1 MSSKEYF
8 EFTFEDNRRYKIPKQ
23 DFIEI
28 SPNLYSKI
36 IKSNDSIIYMPKYIK
51 YNDFDDFNAIYQNY
65 ISRLRQFNQEQS
77 FISIN
82 LLIKNFRTNIAQLIQ
97 ISEFFEN
104 SSFSKLLIK
113 DCILG
118 KSKEKGNNNISHS
131 LNMNNSI
138 TLLNLSYDKLRE
150 INYIN
155 MSKSKNINIEEDLEN
170 TWLELFM
177 KALDI
182 IGLNLD
188 HFFNNKYLKNDFSH
202 NKLWSLD
209 KKIIDEIYE
218 KFSFNLISNN
228 YKVGKNVKK
237 LFDLNSL
244 EKKIDI
250 IDIDVLEEIVKFL
263 MQKRNQKDFFYLLS
277 NEYLRIISEE
287 NINELYN
294 LPNPTFILK
303 ININEIDDYYEEY
316 SLNNLFSLNDNFK
329 IILIVYYKKNEDSFN
344 VSIKLSKNNKNIKLF
359 FDILTF
365 LSLAIIDELNNKQIN
380 VKSLSFNKSQYEIF
394 KLTNFKKN
402 INNKYINNTSEK
414 NDYFTFKLFL
424 KPCYIYIL
432 LSNYLYFNLE
442 NLNDNENIT
451 KLNKNL
457 LSIIISKYYLNKKEE
472 LNSNNNCDI
481 IVEFLINWLNDEIN
495 IVEDISDIIKNIIW
509 ENVSLSK
516 IFEFFIKYSTNFS
529 QDDIE
534 YIFSKSLLKIL
545 KRFNGDIEVLSK
557 ELIKSMII
565 SSNKINYISLFSE
578 NQKTKKF
585 NLFELMSQ
593 RRYNNS
599 ELNSKN
605 IEKKYKTTNNSLQ
618 ISIDKKEKIFFHKNR
633 SISKNNSNYKKA
645 ALTNKREIKTSNIR
659 SPINLKEHISFN
671 NMNKKEIQTNTNNI
685 CYNNYFSNYNNNY
698 NINIRLDNKFKKV
711 DIPKSINVRTI
722 TKNKKEKKNNKNE
735 IISRNKKSKVNDINL
750 SSISTIKKKEQNLS
764 YINTFNLKKKLE
776 NFNQKNYMN
785 KTINIKN
792 LKQLQNKIMNKQK
805 NMSINKKKN
814 NYNLRTLLEYRNK
827 IEKKDKSSYN
837 NFDKDNP
844 TIQNNNNK
852 NFNEIIHK
860 KEKSFIKNNLKLKE
874 ILKLAGKEDKQKHS
888 IFKMKSF
895 IKNDKK

>member
-36 IKSNDSIIYMPKYIK
+36 IKSNDSIIHMPKYIK

-237 LFDLNSL
+237 IFDLNSL

-545 KRFNGDIEVLSK
+545 KRFNGDLEVLSK

-645 ALTNKREIKTSNIR
+645 AITNKREIKTSNIR

-671 NMNKKEIQTNTNNI
+671 NINKKEIPTNTNNI

-827 IEKKDKSSYN
+827 IEKKDKSSCN
-837 NFDKDNP
+837 KFDKDNP

-895 IKNDKK
+895 IKSDKK

>member
-36 IKSNDSIIYMPKYIK
+36 IKSNDSIIHMPKYIK

-237 LFDLNSL
+237 IFDLNSL

-671 NMNKKEIQTNTNNI
+671 NINKKEIPTNTNNI

-711 DIPKSINVRTI
+711 DIPKSINIRTI

-827 IEKKDKSSYN
+827 IEKKDKSSCN
-837 NFDKDNP
+837 KFDKDNP

>member
-237 LFDLNSL
+237 IFDLNSL

-472 LNSNNNCDI
+472 INSNNNCDI

-545 KRFNGDIEVLSK
+545 KRFNGDLEVLSK

-645 ALTNKREIKTSNIR
+645 AITNKREIKTSNIR

-671 NMNKKEIQTNTNNI
+671 NINKKEIPTNTNNI

-698 NINIRLDNKFKKV
+698 NINIRLDDKFKKV

-827 IEKKDKSSYN
+827 IEKKDKSSCN
-837 NFDKDNP
+837 KFDKDNP

-895 IKNDKK
+895 IKSDKK

>member
-237 LFDLNSL
+237 IFDLNSL

-645 ALTNKREIKTSNIR
+645 AITNKREIKTSNIR

-698 NINIRLDNKFKKV
+698 NINIRLDDKFKKV
-711 DIPKSINVRTI
+711 DIPKSINIRTI

-827 IEKKDKSSYN
+827 IEKKDKSSCN
-837 NFDKDNP
+837 KFDKDNP

-895 IKNDKK
+895 IKSDKK

>member
-36 IKSNDSIIYMPKYIK
+36 IKSNDSIIHMPKYIK

-237 LFDLNSL
+237 IFDLNSL

-545 KRFNGDIEVLSK
+545 KRFNGDLEVLSK

-645 ALTNKREIKTSNIR
+645 AITNKREIKTSNIR

-671 NMNKKEIQTNTNNI
+671 NINKKEIPTNTNNI

-698 NINIRLDNKFKKV
+698 NINIRLDDKFKKV
-711 DIPKSINVRTI
+711 DIPKSINIRTI

-827 IEKKDKSSYN
+827 IEKKDKSSCN
-837 NFDKDNP
+837 KFDKDNP

>member
-244 EKKIDI
+244 EKEIDI

-645 ALTNKREIKTSNIR
+645 AITNKREIKTSNIR

-671 NMNKKEIQTNTNNI
+671 NINKKEIPTNTNNI

-698 NINIRLDNKFKKV
+698 NINIRLDDKFKKV
-711 DIPKSINVRTI
+711 DIPKSINIRTI

-827 IEKKDKSSYN
+827 IEKKDKSSCN
-837 NFDKDNP
+837 KFDKDNP

>member
-36 IKSNDSIIYMPKYIK
+36 IKSNDSIIHMPKYIK

-545 KRFNGDIEVLSK
+545 KRFNGDLEVLSK

-645 ALTNKREIKTSNIR
+645 AITNKREIKTSNIR

-671 NMNKKEIQTNTNNI
+671 NINKKEIPTNTNNI

-827 IEKKDKSSYN
+827 IEKKDKSSCN
-837 NFDKDNP
+837 KFDKDNP

-874 ILKLAGKEDKQKHS
+874 ILKLAGKEEKQKHS

>member
-237 LFDLNSL
+237 IFDLNSL

-645 ALTNKREIKTSNIR
+645 AITNKREIKTSNIR

-671 NMNKKEIQTNTNNI
+671 NINKKEIPTNTNNI

-722 TKNKKEKKNNKNE
+722 TKNKNEKKNNKNE

-827 IEKKDKSSYN
+827 IEKKDKSSCN
-837 NFDKDNP
+837 KFDKDNP

-874 ILKLAGKEDKQKHS
+874 ILKLAGKEEKQKHS

>member
-237 LFDLNSL
+237 IFDLNSL

-645 ALTNKREIKTSNIR
+645 AITNKREIKTSNIR

-671 NMNKKEIQTNTNNI
+671 NINKKEIPTNTNNI

-698 NINIRLDNKFKKV
+698 NINIRLDDKFKKV
-711 DIPKSINVRTI
+711 DIPKSINIRTI

-827 IEKKDKSSYN
+827 IEKKDKSSCN
-837 NFDKDNP
+837 KFDKDNP

-874 ILKLAGKEDKQKHS
+874 ILKLAGKEEKQKHS

>member
-237 LFDLNSL
+237 IFDLNSL

-645 ALTNKREIKTSNIR
+645 AITNKREIKTSNIR

-671 NMNKKEIQTNTNNI
+671 NINKKEIPTNTNNI

-827 IEKKDKSSYN
+827 IEKKDKSSCN
-837 NFDKDNP
+837 KFDKDNP

>member
-1 MSSKEYF
+1 MSLEEEF
-8 EFTFEDNRRYKIPKQ
+8 EFIFQDKNKFIMLKQ
-23 DFIEI
+23 DLIEI
-28 SPNLYSKI
+28 SINLYTKTINNNTKI
-36 IKSNDSIIYMPKYIK
+36 ITVPKSIK
-51 YNDFDDFNAIYQNY
+51 YNDFKDFTEIYQSY
-65 ISRLRQFNQEQS
+65 ISRLRQFNQETS

-82 LLIKNFRTNIAQLIQ
+82 LIINKYKANIANLIQ

-104 SSFSKLLIK
+104 SSFSKILIK
-113 DCILG
+113 ECIFA
-118 KSKEKGNNNISHS
+118 KNKEKENMRNIDHTLNIS
-131 LNMNNSI
+131 NSVI
-138 TLLNLSYDKLRE
+138 LLHISFNKLRE
-150 INYIN
+150 INSSN
-155 MSKSKNINIEEDLEN
+155 KSKKVDINIEEDLEN
-170 TWLELFM
+170 IWFELFM
-177 KALDI
+177 NTLDI
-182 IGLNLD
+182 IGKNLD
-188 HFFNNKYLKNDFSH
+188 FFFSSKNKINDYSH
-202 NKLWSLD
+202 NQLWSLD
-209 KKIIDEIYE
+209 KKIIDEIFE
-218 KFSFNLISNN
+218 KFSYNLISKN
-228 YKVGKNVKK
+228 YEVKININEIINANLIENK
-237 LFDLNSL
+237 DNTIELNIL
-244 EKKIDI
+244 N
-250 IDIDVLEEIVKFL
+250 EIVNFL
-263 MQKRNQKDFFYLLS
+263 IQQRNQKDFFYLLS

-671 NMNKKEIQTNTNNI
+671 NINKKEIPTNTNNI
-685 CYNNYFSNYNNNY
+685 CYNNYRYS
-698 NINIRLDNKFKKV
+698 
-711 DIPKSINVRTI
+711 
-722 TKNKKEKKNNKNE
+722 
-735 IISRNKKSKVNDINL
+735 
-750 SSISTIKKKEQNLS
+750 
-764 YINTFNLKKKLE
+764 
-776 NFNQKNYMN
+776 
-785 KTINIKN
+785 
-792 LKQLQNKIMNKQK
+792 
-805 NMSINKKKN
+805 
-814 NYNLRTLLEYRNK
+814 
-827 IEKKDKSSYN
+827 
-837 NFDKDNP
+837 
-844 TIQNNNNK
+844 
-852 NFNEIIHK
+852 
-860 KEKSFIKNNLKLKE
+860 
-874 ILKLAGKEDKQKHS
+874 
-888 IFKMKSF
+888 
-895 IKNDKK
+895 